1 MFSNNY
7 FLLKLT
13 SDPSLVSESHSR
25 SVKRT
30 GSRSRMNAHA
40 LGCGW
45 FISSCASAKHHGDY
59 RLSSV
64 HSSSLPAQ
72 CCLDCS
78 RVLYTPLLHCLCYR
92 TTRERRRAASSREES
107 AQRVPGSP
115 QRHKRERN
123 LRENHHFKRKNN
135 RASQQRAVRSV
146 NVCTELNFLMYSCK

>member
-1 MFSNNY
+1 M
-7 FLLKLT
+7 
-13 SDPSLVSESHSR
+13 
-25 SVKRT
+25 
-30 GSRSRMNAHA
+30 HA
-40 LGCGW
+40 CTRPGGVAGL
-45 FISSCASAKHHGDY
+45 FPAVRKHHGDY

-92 TTRERRRAASSREES
+92 TTREHRRTRSSREES
-107 AQRVPGSP
+107 AERVPGSP

-123 LRENHHFKRKNN
+123 LRENHHIKRKNN

-146 NVCTELNFLMYSCK
+146 NVCTEFNSSCTAASSLIQLSY

>member
-1 MFSNNY
+1 M
-7 FLLKLT
+7 
-13 SDPSLVSESHSR
+13 
-25 SVKRT
+25 KRT
-30 GSRSRMNAHA
+30 GSRSCMHTPW
-40 LGCGW
+40 GCGW
-45 FISSCASAKHHGDY
+45 FISSCAKHHGDY

-64 HSSSLPAQ
+64 HRSSFPAQ

-78 RVLYTPLLHCLCYR
+78 RVLYTPLLRCLCYR
-92 TTRERRRAASSREES
+92 TTRERRRTRSSREES

-146 NVCTELNFLMYSCK
+146 NVCTELNSSCTAASSLIQLSY